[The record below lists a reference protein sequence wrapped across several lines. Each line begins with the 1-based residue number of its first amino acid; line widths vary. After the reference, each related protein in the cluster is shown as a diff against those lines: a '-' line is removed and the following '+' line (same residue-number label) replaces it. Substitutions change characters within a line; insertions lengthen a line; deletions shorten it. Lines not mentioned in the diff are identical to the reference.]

1 MLFSCIALL
10 WAQVVPAGK
19 KITSIEITLEGPNTL
34 GKSFLLQNLQVEE
47 GMIYDPTSIDKSI
60 RNLIAT
66 GSVDDVKVFYDPDKS
81 SEKGG
86 ALIFKV
92 KAKPRVR
99 KILFMGKCQ

>member
-1 MLFSCIALL
+1 MIHRLRPIFPLIMLFSCIAFL

-47 GMIYDPTSIDKSI
+47 GMVYDPTSIDKSI

-66 GSVDDVKVFYDPDKS
+66 GSVLS
-81 SEKGG
+81 
-86 ALIFKV
+86 LIH
-92 KAKPRVR
+92 
-99 KILFMGKCQ
+99 I